1 MTLCGIHACF
11 GCVSLTESMSKDEDL
26 GKYRAILMTNTAKIL
41 TETFRASINRF
52 NRQNR
57 HSVSHLIRYDRFF
70 SGGEPPN
77 QYLYRVH

>member
-1 MTLCGIHACF
+1 
-11 GCVSLTESMSKDEDL
+11 
-26 GKYRAILMTNTAKIL
+26 LMTNTAKIL